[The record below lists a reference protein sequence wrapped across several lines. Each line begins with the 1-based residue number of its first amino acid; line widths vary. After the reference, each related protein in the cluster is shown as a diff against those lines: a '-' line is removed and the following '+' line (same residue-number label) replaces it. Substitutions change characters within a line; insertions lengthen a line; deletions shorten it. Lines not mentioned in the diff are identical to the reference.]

1 MVTYNFMLPLCIN
14 PDIHYFL
21 SIHPS
26 PTKMTINFSFPIN
39 KLQKAED
46 IYKKKP
52 HTSSI
57 FSCSS
62 LMIHNLLVC
71 TPTAEL
77 SKLAG

>member
-46 IYKKKP
+46 IYKKKNP
-52 HTSSI
+52 Y
-57 FSCSS
+57 F
-62 LMIHNLLVC
+62 
-71 TPTAEL
+71 
-77 SKLAG
+77 